1 MVMSVISALRD
12 ILRAADDRSAED
24 EEHLTIASL
33 LILVAQADG
42 RVLPVETDGLR
53 RLLAVRFGFSSQD
66 ADRVLRSAAEIEA
79 GMDSATTLIDRI
91 ATDVPPEEHG
101 NLLALAYKV
110 AAIDGTVHE
119 FEDDL
124 IWRTGRL
131 LRFSDDELADIKAR
145 AIGTLSPGRAD
156 D

>member
-1 MVMSVISALRD
+1 MSVISALRD
-12 ILRAADDRSAED
+12 ILRTAIGHPAEH

-33 LILVAQADG
+33 LILVAHADG
-42 RVLPVETDGLR
+42 RVLPVESEGLR
-53 RLLAVRFGFSSQD
+53 QLLAGRFGFSAEN
-66 ADRVLRSAAEIEA
+66 ADRVIRDAAAIEA
-79 GMDSATTLIDRI
+79 GMDPATTLIDRI
-91 ATDVPPEEHG
+91 TTDVPPNERG
-101 NLLALAYKV
+101 SLLALAYRV
-110 AAIDGTVHE
+110 AAVDGTVHE

-145 AIGTLSPGRAD
+145 AIGKLALDRAD